1 MGNVILSIQNEVF
14 SAFGKALL
22 RHPKILWEKEPTI
35 ILKLTAMAK
44 SLLRISINI
53 VAMMQNLCKGLKKN
67 KPGYPGLSA
76 DRGTRTPTPFGTRS

>member
-1 MGNVILSIQNEVF
+1 M
-14 SAFGKALL
+14 K
-22 RHPKILWEKEPTI
+22 HPKIFSEKEPAKN
-35 ILKLTAMAK
+35 LKLTAMAK
-44 SLLRISINI
+44 SLLRISITI